1 MVHVGATVH
10 QRITMSTKK
19 AVKKAPAKAPKKKL
33 TVTEI
38 SKKGGIATL
47 KKHGKQHYVA
57 AARKRWDKKK

>member
-1 MVHVGATVH
+1 
-10 QRITMSTKK
+10 MSTKK